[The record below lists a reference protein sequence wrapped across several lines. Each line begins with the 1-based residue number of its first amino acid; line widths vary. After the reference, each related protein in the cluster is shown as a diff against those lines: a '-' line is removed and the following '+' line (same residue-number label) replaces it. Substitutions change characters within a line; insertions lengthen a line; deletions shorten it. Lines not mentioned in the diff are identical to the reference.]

1 MNLVMLLTKLFLE
14 VVYKAKRVFKF
25 MASLA
30 MMIPIWLMSL
40 SIFHFTIVVNRFQ
53 LVFDSLTPS
62 VIQRFVDYTFVNQ
75 SLIIR
80 INPSTMRLGLEE
92 YFSSQLKDEI
102 HPYHLAFNFFQ
113 SDQSTEC
120 SSSCFGVLTELSFQL
135 YGQNFQFE
143 RHYQLVQV

>member
-1 MNLVMLLTKLFLE
+1 
-14 VVYKAKRVFKF
+14 

-62 VIQRFVDYTFVNQ
+62 VIQRFVEYSFVNQ

-92 YFSSQLKDEI
+92 YFSSQLKDDI
-102 HPYHLAFNFFQ
+102 HPYYLTFNFFQ

-143 RHYQLVQV
+143 RHYQLVQA

>member
-1 MNLVMLLTKLFLE
+1 
-14 VVYKAKRVFKF
+14 

-62 VIQRFVDYTFVNQ
+62 VIQTFVEYSFVNQ

-80 INPSTMRLGLEE
+80 INPSTMRVGLEG

-102 HPYHLAFNFFQ
+102 HPYHLTFIFFQ
-113 SDQSTEC
+113 SDQTTIC

-143 RHYQLVQV
+143 RHYQLVQA

>member
-1 MNLVMLLTKLFLE
+1 
-14 VVYKAKRVFKF
+14 

-62 VIQRFVDYTFVNQ
+62 VIQRFVEYSFVNQ

-80 INPSTMRLGLEE
+80 INPSTMRVGLEE
-92 YFSSQLKDEI
+92 YFSSQLKDDI
-102 HPYHLAFNFFQ
+102 HPYYLTFNFFQ

-143 RHYQLVQV
+143 RHYQLVQA

>member
-1 MNLVMLLTKLFLE
+1 
-14 VVYKAKRVFKF
+14 

-92 YFSSQLKDEI
+92 YFSSQLKDDI

-113 SDQSTEC
+113 SDQTTIC

-143 RHYQLVQV
+143 RHYQLVQA